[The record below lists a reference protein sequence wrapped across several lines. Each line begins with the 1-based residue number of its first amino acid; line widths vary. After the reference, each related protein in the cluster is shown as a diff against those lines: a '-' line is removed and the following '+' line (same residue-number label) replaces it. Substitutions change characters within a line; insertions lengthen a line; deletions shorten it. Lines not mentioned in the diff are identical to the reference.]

1 MNNNPEQNQVQ
12 NEVLERIR
20 SGQLQMRPR
29 LFFILKTALVISL
42 GALILVIS
50 VGLVSFIS
58 FGLRLS
64 GNESLLHFGSK
75 GTLIFLQVF
84 PWGLAILDVALLVLL
99 AWLLRRF
106 RFGYRR
112 SLLYLVAA
120 LIIGGAVAGLLF
132 DRETRFHDERF
143 EEAEA
148 GELFGPLESLYE
160 SAHSRAPEEHGIFR
174 GYVLEVLESSFVL
187 THDDHDND
195 EDDGTWT
202 VRPPK
207 SFDMKSIQPGDRVY
221 VAGEREE
228 GEIEAYG
235 VRILDR

>member
-1 MNNNPEQNQVQ
+1 MNNNPQQNQVQ

-20 SGQLQMRPR
+20 SGRLQMKPR
-29 LFFILKTALVISL
+29 LFFVLTTVLVVSITL
-42 GALILVIS
+42 LIFFIS
-50 VGLVSFIS
+50 VWLASFIS

-64 GNESLLHFGSK
+64 GNESLLGFGTQGS
-75 GTLIFLQVF
+75 LLFLTVF
-84 PWGLAILDVALLVLL
+84 PWGLAILDLLLVTLL

-112 SLLYLVAA
+112 PLLYLLVA
-120 LIIGGAVAGLLF
+120 LVIGAAAMGLLF
-132 DRETRFHDERF
+132 DRETDFHDERF

-160 SAHSRAPEEHGIFR
+160 SLHSIAPEEHGIFR
-174 GYVLEVLESSFVL
+174 GFVLQVGEDSFVL

-202 VRPPK
+202 VRPPRG
-207 SFDMKSIQPGDRVY
+207 FDMKTVRVGDRVY

-228 GEIEAYG
+228 EEIEAYG

>member
-1 MNNNPEQNQVQ
+1 MNNNPEQNQIQ
-12 NEVLERIR
+12 DEVLGRIR
-20 SGQLQMRPR
+20 SGTLQMKPR
-29 LFFILKTALVISL
+29 LFFVGKTVLVIFV
-42 GALILVIS
+42 AVLILLIS
-50 VGLVSFIS
+50 VWLISFIS

-64 GNESLLHFGSK
+64 GNESLLGFGTRGS
-75 GTLIFLQVF
+75 LMFLTVF
-84 PWGLAILDVALLVLL
+84 PWWLAVVDLVLIASL
-99 AWLLRRF
+99 TWLVRRF
-106 RFGYRR
+106 TFGYRSSVL
-112 SLLYLVAA
+112 SLIVV
-120 LIIGGAVAGLLF
+120 LIVGGIVSGFLF

-160 SAHSRAPEEHGIFR
+160 SAYSKAPEEHGIFR
-174 GYVLEVLESSFVL
+174 GFVLEVFENSFVL

-202 VRPPK
+202 VRPPQ
-207 SFDMKSIQPGDRVY
+207 SFDMKTIQPGDRVY